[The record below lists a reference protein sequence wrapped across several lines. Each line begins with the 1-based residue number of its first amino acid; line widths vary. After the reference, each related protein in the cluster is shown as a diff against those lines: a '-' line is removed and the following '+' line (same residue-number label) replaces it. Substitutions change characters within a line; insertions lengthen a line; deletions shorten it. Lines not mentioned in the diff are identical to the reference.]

1 MPDTHPGPVPPGRVI
16 AIDPGDRWIGVALSD
31 DHHRLALPNTTIDR
45 RALPQNTAAAIAQ
58 RLREALGQDH
68 AALLVVGVPYR
79 RDGSEDAQAAGFHRL
94 GQEVA
99 AALGL
104 PLAVQ
109 EERHSNTSALPLP
122 TTTPA
127 GARSGRGGRK
137 PGALTPARRN
147 RQRQQRH
154 AGAAA
159 TILQRWLDAQLASP
173 PTRPPTDHEVD
184 A

>member
-1 MPDTHPGPVPPGRVI
+1 MPDTHRPRPPRRVI

-68 AALLVVGVPYR
+68 AASSSSACRTAVTDRKTHKRPASTASVKKSPPR
-79 RDGSEDAQAAGFHRL
+79 SDSPWPCRKSATPTPPPCRSPPPHPP
-94 GQEVA
+94 
-99 AALGL
+99 AL
-104 PLAVQ
+104 A
-109 EERHSNTSALPLP
+109 
-122 TTTPA
+122 
-127 GARSGRGGRK
+127 SGRGGRK